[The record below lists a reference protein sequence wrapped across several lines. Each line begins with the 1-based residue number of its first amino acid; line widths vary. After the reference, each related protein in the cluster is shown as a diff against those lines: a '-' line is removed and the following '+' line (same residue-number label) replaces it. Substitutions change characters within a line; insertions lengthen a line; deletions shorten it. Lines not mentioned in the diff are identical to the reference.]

1 MLIYYSLNFF
11 KQKNRTDW
19 RNASVIM
26 EIKEF
31 ASNKVIYFLV
41 ENLLHV
47 SDTTTI

>member
-11 KQKNRTDW
+11 KQKNKTDW
-19 RNASVIM
+19 RNASVKM

-41 ENLLHV
+41 ERLLHV
-47 SDTTTI
+47 SEIIAI